1 MTRPRAVNFTLVTI
15 LSLSLVVA
23 ILCIAFSSR
32 GVDAQSQSQLVPLV
46 TDNTPLTLSN
56 QFGAPQNSVVNQAG
70 DYAFIGNGGSAVY
83 YRSAAAASATMV
95 LQMGDEVPGFAGSRN
110 DILNQIRLNNSGL
123 LAFRPDFF
131 QLNGVGQGAI
141 FTFDGAALQ
150 QVISGADLAPGGG
163 GAAFGRAMSLL
174 GLNDAG
180 EIAFSAPLI
189 PPGSPA
195 AAQTTLYIKPAGG
208 TPVRVAGSGDV
219 APGTG
224 GGTFSTFGF
233 LGFNNRGEQLF
244 TSTIVGGT
252 TTSGLFVGDITGAV
266 RKVVALNDPNPS
278 GGTFTAIGTSFLN
291 NAGQVGFQSVSALYV
306 DTPMSGISRVAVTG
320 DAVPPPVG
328 GTLGTGFALGAFGD
342 GGDFVFA
349 CNLVGNG
356 GVTNNGLLR
365 RRSGNPIEIVAYR
378 NQAAPG
384 APGEIFNSPLSTGS
398 PFTGVSVNATGTVSF
413 RSVLT
418 GGSTANGV
426 FQQSGANAPINIA
439 LDGDATTLSGGGTY
453 TLALSSATATLNND
467 TVFFRAD
474 VTGGTADNAEV
485 LVSGGSTT
493 VLMNTGDALPPTS
506 RVSLRTFRVGGS
518 GDSVGF
524 LAQRTAGR
532 FSIVVHSIQ
541 NQATNVLVTDGD
553 VAPGTGGGLIRLVSR
568 NTVFQ
573 NTGGTTVFTA
583 QIIGGSVPSNTGL
596 FVRSPGGALT
606 KIAANGDI
614 DPLSGKT
621 LQATT
626 ISAVTPSPLNDA
638 GQVVFMTTLMPV
650 SGLSTRAIYRWTP
663 ATGFTKIAAVNDVTS
678 TGGTIN
684 TLNANVS
691 INSSGE
697 VAFVATTLPGGTG
710 VPGIFVGSGGTPAKV
725 VSAGDAGPSGS
736 LFFSFATP
744 SFNDSGEVA
753 FIALLTGGPGS
764 GAFVGSSSSAPV
776 ALALSG
782 SAAPAGGNF
791 SLTAVTTPTPAVRP
805 DIAINN
811 QHDIVLRS
819 NLTGGTADSG
829 YFVRRGAG
837 ETLQAIV
844 LQGQSAPGTTGVF
857 ESIVPGLNNLVNE
870 NFQLGPDGDIAF
882 QNFFVTGTQR
892 SFANWHVK
900 TDNTIEEM
908 LVRGSV
914 APEFGGGSAALST
927 GSTAWNSGG
936 RYPLWARIS
945 GGTFT
950 DGIFLF
956 VPVTETNT
964 PAGTVVPVTV
974 TDSTTGTTPV
984 ELTFANVS
992 QPGQT
997 TLITSSAGPTIPTA
1011 FALGDP
1017 PVFYNIATTATFSGS
1032 INICIDFS
1040 SVSFPPGANLRL
1052 LHFENDAWVDVTT
1065 SGPSGGLIC
1074 GSVTSLSPFTVV
1086 QGLDTT
1092 GPALSVSVTP
1102 NVLWPA
1108 NKKMIAISA
1117 NITVSDD
1124 FDPAPSV
1131 TLVSITSNETLAAG
1145 DIQGATF
1152 NSDDRSFLLKAD
1164 RQGNGSGRVYTITY
1178 RAIDA
1183 SGNSTIRTAT
1193 VSVPHDQGH

>member
-1 MTRPRAVNFTLVTI
+1 MTRPRAVHSITTI
-15 LSLSLVVA
+15 FSLSLVVA
-23 ILCIAFSSR
+23 ILCMALSSR

-56 QFGAPQNSVVNQAG
+56 NFGAPLNSVVNQAG

-83 YRSAAAASATMV
+83 YRSAAASSATMV
-95 LQMGDEVPGFAGSRN
+95 LQMGDEVPGFTGSRN

-131 QLNGVGQGAI
+131 QANGIAQGAI
-141 FTFDGAALQ
+141 FTFDGATLQ
-150 QVISGADLAPGGG
+150 QVISGSDLAPGAG
-163 GAAFGRAMSLL
+163 GAAFGRAMNLI

-195 AAQTTLYIKPAGG
+195 TAQTTLYIKPAGG
-208 TPVRVAGSGDV
+208 APVRVAGLGDV

-224 GGTFSTFGF
+224 GGTFSTFNF
-233 LGFNNRGEQLF
+233 LGFNNRGEELF
-244 TSTIVGGT
+244 TSTIIGGA

-278 GGTFTAIGTSFLN
+278 GGTFTVIGTSFLN
-291 NAGQVGFQSVSALYV
+291 NAGQVGFQSGSALYV
-306 DTPMSGISRVAVTG
+306 DTPMSGIARVVVNG
-320 DAVPPPVG
+320 DAVPAPVG
-328 GTLGTGFALGAFGD
+328 GSLGTAFQLQALSD
-342 GGDFVFA
+342 GGDLVFLA
-349 CNLVGNG
+349 NLVGNG
-356 GVTNNGLLR
+356 GITNNGLLR
-365 RRSGNPIEIVAYR
+365 RRAGNPLEMVAYR
-378 NQAAPG
+378 NQPVG

-398 PFTGVSVNATGTVSF
+398 PFTGISVNATGTVSF
-413 RSVLT
+413 RSTLT
-418 GGSTANGV
+418 GGSAANGV
-426 FQQSGANAPINIA
+426 FQQSGTNPPINIA
-439 LDGDATTLSGGGTY
+439 RDGDATTLSGGGTY
-453 TLALSSATATLNND
+453 TLAINSATATLNND
-467 TVFFRAD
+467 ALFFRAD
-474 VTGGTADNAEV
+474 VTGGTADNAEL

-493 VLMNTGDALPPTS
+493 VLMNTGDALPPAS
-506 RVSLRTFRVGGS
+506 RVSLRTFRMGGS

-532 FSIVVHSIQ
+532 FSIVAHSIQ

-553 VAPGTGGGLIRLVSR
+553 VAPGTGGGLIRLISR

-573 NTGGTTVFTA
+573 NTAGTTVFSA
-583 QIIGGSVPSNTGL
+583 QLIGGSTPSNTGL

-614 DPLSGKT
+614 DPVSGKALT
-621 LQATT
+621 A
-626 ISAVTPSPLNDA
+626 ISINAVTPSPMNDS
-638 GQVVFMTTLMPV
+638 GQVVFLTTLLPV
-650 SGLSTRAIYRWTP
+650 SGPATRALYRWSP
-663 ATGFTKIAAVNDVTS
+663 GTGFTKIAAAGDTTS
-678 TGGTIN
+678 TGGTI
-684 TLNANVS
+684 LNLSNPSLA
-691 INSSGE
+691 INAIGH
-697 VAFVATTLPGGTG
+697 VAFIANIAPGPTGT
-710 VPGIFVGSGGTPAKV
+710 PGIFVGSGGTPTKV
-725 VSAGDAGPSGS
+725 VQVGDTSPAGGTFAS
-736 LFFSFATP
+736 LALP
-744 SFNDSGEVA
+744 GFNDSDEVPFVA
-753 FIALLTGGPGS
+753 AITGGPGG
-764 GAFVGSSSSAPV
+764 GAFLGTTSAAPV
-776 ALALSG
+776 TLALDG
-782 SAAPAGGNF
+782 AAAPAGGNF
-791 SLTAVTTPTPAVRP
+791 SITTARP

-837 ETLQAIV
+837 GTLQAIV
-844 LQGQSAPGTTGVF
+844 LQGQPAPGTTGVF

-870 NFQLGPDGDIAF
+870 NFQLGPDGDISF
-882 QNFFVTGTQR
+882 QNFFVTGGQR

-908 LVRGSV
+908 LVRGAVS
-914 APEFGGGSAALST
+914 PEFGGGSAVVST

-964 PAGTVVPVTV
+964 PPGTIVPVTL

-984 ELTFANVS
+984 EMTFDNVT

-997 TLITSSAGPTIPTA
+997 TLVTSSAGPTVPTA

-1017 PVFYNIATTATFSGS
+1017 PVFYNIATTATFAGS

-1086 QGLDTT
+1086 EGLDTS
-1092 GPALSVSVTP
+1092 GPSLSVSVSP
-1102 NVLWPA
+1102 NVIWPP

-1117 NITVSDD
+1117 NIAVSDD
-1124 FDPAPSV
+1124 FDSTPSV
-1131 TLVSITSNETLAAG
+1131 TLVSITCNETLGAG

-1152 NSDDRSFLLKAD
+1152 NTDDRSFSLRAD
-1164 RQGNGSGRVYTITY
+1164 RNGNGSGRVYTITY
-1178 RAIDA
+1178 RATDA

>member
-1 MTRPRAVNFTLVTI
+1 MTRPRAVHFSLVTI
-15 LSLSLVVA
+15 FSLILLVA
-23 ILCIAFSSR
+23 ILCIAFSSP

-56 QFGAPQNSVVNQAG
+56 NFGAPLNSVVNQAG

-83 YRSAAAASATMV
+83 YRKATDVSATMV

-131 QLNGVGQGAI
+131 QANGVAQGAI

-150 QVISGADLAPGGG
+150 QVISGSDLAPGAG

-189 PPGSPA
+189 PPGSPLT
-195 AAQTTLYIKPAGG
+195 AQTTLYIKPAGG
-208 TPVRVAGSGDV
+208 TPVRVAGLGDV

-233 LGFNNRGEQLF
+233 GGFNNRGEQLF
-244 TSTIVGGT
+244 SATIVGGA
-252 TTSGLFVGDITGAV
+252 TTSGLFVGDVTGTV

-278 GGTFTAIGTSFLN
+278 GGTFTAIGNAAFLN
-291 NAGQVGFQSVSALYV
+291 NAGQVGFQSGSALYV
-306 DTPMSGISRVAVTG
+306 DTPMSGITRVVVNG
-320 DAVPPPVG
+320 DPVPAPVG
-328 GTLGTGFALGAFGD
+328 GTLGTAFQLQAFGD
-342 GGDFVFA
+342 GGDLVFLA
-349 CNLVGNG
+349 NLVGNG
-356 GVTNNGLLR
+356 GITNNGLFR
-365 RRSGNPIEIVAYR
+365 RRSGNPLEMVAYR
-378 NQAAPG
+378 NQPVG
-384 APGEIFNSPLSTGS
+384 APGQIFNSPLSTGS
-398 PFTGVSVNATGTVSF
+398 PFAGISVNATGTVSF
-413 RSVLT
+413 RSALT
-418 GGSTANGV
+418 GGSIANGV

-453 TLALSSATATLNND
+453 TLAISTPTATLNND

-493 VLMNTGDALPPTS
+493 VLMNTGDALPPAS
-506 RVSLRTFRVGGS
+506 RVSLRTFRMGGS

-553 VAPGTGGGLIRLVSR
+553 VAPGTGGGLIRLTSR

-573 NTGGTTVFTA
+573 NTAGTTVFSA
-583 QIIGGSVPSNTGL
+583 QLVGGSTPSNTGL

-606 KIAANGDI
+606 KIVANNDI
-614 DPLSGKT
+614 DPLSGKAFT
-621 LQATT
+621 ATT
-626 ISAVTPSPLNDA
+626 INAVTPSPIDDS
-638 GQVVFMTTLMPV
+638 GQVVFLTTLLPV
-650 SGLSTRAIYRWTP
+650 SGPATRALYRWSP
-663 ATGFTKIAAVNDVTS
+663 GTGFTKIAAVGDTTS
-678 TGGTIN
+678 TGATIFSLN
-684 TLNANVS
+684 NPTLS
-691 INSSGE
+691 INSIGH
-697 VAFVATTLPGGTG
+697 VAFIANINPGPTGT
-710 VPGIFVGSGGTPAKV
+710 PGIFVGSGGTPAKV
-725 VSAGDAGPSGS
+725 VLVGDTSPAGGTFAS
-736 LFFSFATP
+736 LALP
-744 SFNDSGEVA
+744 GFNDSDEVPFVA
-753 FIALLTGGPGS
+753 AITGGPGG
-764 GAFVGSSSSAPV
+764 GAFLGSTSAAPV
-776 ALALSG
+776 TLALDG
-782 SAAPAGGNF
+782 AAAPAGGNF
-791 SLTAVTTPTPAVRP
+791 SITTARA

-811 QHDIVLRS
+811 QHDIVLRT

-837 ETLQAIV
+837 GTLQAIV
-844 LQGQSAPGTTGVF
+844 LQGQAAPGTTGVF
-857 ESIVPGLNNLVNE
+857 ESIIPGLNGLVNE

-882 QNFFVTGTQR
+882 QNFFVVGAQR
-892 SFANWHVK
+892 SFATWHVR

-914 APEFGGGSAALST
+914 APEFGGGSAVIST

-997 TLITSSAGPTIPTA
+997 TLVTSSAGPTIPTA

-1017 PVFYNIATTATFSGS
+1017 PVFYNIATTATFAGS
-1032 INICIDFS
+1032 INVCIDFS

-1052 LHFENDAWVDVTT
+1052 LHFENNAWVDVTT
-1065 SGPSGGLIC
+1065 SGPSGSLIC

-1086 QGLDTT
+1086 EGLDTT

-1117 NITVSDD
+1117 SIAVSDD

-1131 TLVSITSNETLAAG
+1131 TLVSITCNETLAAG
-1145 DIQGATF
+1145 DIQAAAF
-1152 NSDDRSFLLKAD
+1152 NTDDRSFMLNAD
-1164 RQGNGSGRVYTITY
+1164 RNGNGSGRVYTITY
-1178 RAIDA
+1178 RATDA